1 MRSFRAKIGAG
12 GRLVIPAPQR
22 KELGLKPGDEVVL
35 RIEDDELRISTIARR
50 IARIQTLMR
59 RHNKAGEKLSECLI
73 RDRRAEA
80 AKE

>member
-1 MRSFRAKIGAG
+1 
-12 GRLVIPAPQR
+12 
-22 KELGLKPGDEVVL
+22 VVL